1 MPSLAAKKS
10 LSQTLI
16 LLKLRNSTNVRV
28 WWESR
33 HPLPLTHTTEHSG
46 NCWLTVPS
54 HNHAAMQNHH
64 LPTRLSFAPVNHNT
78 YSHAWWQRYYHL
90 KIIVFFL
97 TVTLFFKKGSGD
109 TSRHGL
115 CLWPPQ
121 CICNYWHWRE
131 LEGRGPHQKAPCVL
145 IDMHQLSLYRL
156 LQLLVH
162 WKRKRQESK
171 QALSYCTGTDEKP
184 TAFSLILLLCWA
196 LGKQDKAAV

>member
-1 MPSLAAKKS
+1 M
-10 LSQTLI
+10 
-16 LLKLRNSTNVRV
+16 

-33 HPLPLTHTTEHSG
+33 HPLPLTHTTEHCG

-97 TVTLFFKKGSGD
+97 TVTPFFKSKWQHQ
-109 TSRHGL
+109 TP
-115 CLWPPQ
+115 WPLSLAPQ
-121 CICNYWHWRE
+121 CICNYWQRRE
-131 LEGRGPHQKAPCVL
+131 LEGRGSHQKAPCVL
-145 IDMHQLSLYRL
+145 IDMHQLSSYRL

-162 WKRKRQESK
+162 WKRKRQAGK
-171 QALSYCTGTDEKP
+171 QAGTELLHRHRWKAHSFLSDPASLLSPRKTGQSC
-184 TAFSLILLLCWA
+184 SLS
-196 LGKQDKAAV
+196 